1 MEEKVLREITDATD
15 IVVTT
20 VMNARELD
28 KRCFKPNAVIFDEAS
43 FFRDPELFPA
53 LSILSSVNRVHM
65 VGSTNSSTL

>member
-1 MEEKVLREITDATD
+1 
-15 IVVTT
+15 
-20 VMNARELD
+20 MNARELD

-43 FFRDPELFPA
+43 FFRDPESFPA